1 MHPAPVIQMLSTR
14 LCTKLSP
21 GWLEA
26 VINLSTRP
34 TTDTTN

>member
-1 MHPAPVIQMLSTR
+1 MHLLTGIMKLSTK
-14 LCTKLSP
+14 LYTKQSP

-34 TTDTTN
+34 TTSTTN